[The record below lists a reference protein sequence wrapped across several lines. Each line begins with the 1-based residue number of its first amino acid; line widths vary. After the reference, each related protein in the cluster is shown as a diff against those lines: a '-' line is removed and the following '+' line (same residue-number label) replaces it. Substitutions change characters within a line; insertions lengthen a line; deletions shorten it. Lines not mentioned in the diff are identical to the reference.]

1 MLRSQQRVETCSCH
15 LWCLFLPPLP
25 SPLPHPPPPSP
36 SLLCLPPP
44 PHLVHVIIFSD
55 LTDLWVI
62 KVRKKPMILCAC
74 SIMSTSCEQSME
86 CRPSSKNVWK
96 FCLFYVQ
103 NNKDYQT
110 WPTHLFEKLVKCAK
124 ACGIFLSRLCFVGAD
139 WLSRHTLITRMLVKH
154 HLMSV
159 LNIYC
164 WKWTLTEV
172 EGDREDS
179 RGSFVEISA
188 IFQIIR
194 IVGMKQI
201 DKITIP
207 YTVPCPWSCL
217 YIWTL
222 LCDQMIPQCFAQTTK
237 KNGNTISYL

>member
-1 MLRSQQRVETCSCH
+1 
-15 LWCLFLPPLP
+15 
-25 SPLPHPPPPSP
+25 
-36 SLLCLPPP
+36 
-44 PHLVHVIIFSD
+44 
-55 LTDLWVI
+55 
-62 KVRKKPMILCAC
+62 
-74 SIMSTSCEQSME
+74 
-86 CRPSSKNVWK
+86 
-96 FCLFYVQ
+96 
-103 NNKDYQT
+103 
-110 WPTHLFEKLVKCAK
+110 
-124 ACGIFLSRLCFVGAD
+124 
-139 WLSRHTLITRMLVKH
+139 
-154 HLMSV
+154 MSV

-179 RGSFVEISA
+179 RGRFVEISA

-194 IVGMKQI
+194 IIGMKQI

-237 KNGNTISYL
+237 KNGNTISYLLRFCKIYILKVFGQGTRCAFRVCSLGFINWNEPFHSQEWSAMIFSFSLSPEIYHTVWRTWHLIACSDESWLNYQFSLHHSYICSWMDRRICIMSLGVKGLIKVHWAP